1 MPLLCQLRPRLL
13 AAFVLLVLSVER
25 ASAWVSTSPEGDI
38 TIRGD
43 AEVRQP
49 HTTPPL
55 PPSPPRSAA
64 EQPSEPQSSTAF
76 RLNPSSVARCLRM
89 PP

>member
-1 MPLLCQLRPRLL
+1 MPFLWQLRLRLL

-49 HTTPPL
+49 LPL
-55 PPSPPRSAA
+55 PPPSPRRGA
-64 EQPSEPQSSTAF
+64 QPATRRA
-76 RLNPSSVARCLRM
+76 VLRFH
-89 PP
+89 